1 MLSSVE
7 IIDIQNTIIKMQA
20 EVLKDISKINISE
33 FDKLEDSRYDALS
46 AADMTVLSFMIS
58 EEKIQ

>member
-1 MLSSVE
+1 M
-7 IIDIQNTIIKMQA
+7 DTQT